1 MPSRMFIDSHG
12 VEWTVW
18 AVAPSWVERRTGRD
32 RRGPTTLERAVFDH
46 LHPERRTRSRR
57 RGLSDS
63 GPRVKISE
71 DLTGGWLAFEGGGQ
85 RKRLTP
91 IPNGWEDLSDT
102 ELAALGRSA
111 VEVVVRRGR
120 LIE

>member
-1 MPSRMFIDSHG
+1 MPSRTFVDDHG
-12 VEWTVW
+12 VEWMVW

-46 LHPERRTRSRR
+46 LHPERRTHSRR

-63 GPRVKISE
+63 GPRVKISA
-71 DLTGGWLAFEGGGQ
+71 DLTGGWLAFEG
-85 RKRLTP
+85 RNERRRLTP
-91 IPNGWEDLSDT
+91 IPEGWEGMSEA
-102 ELAALGRSA
+102 ELAALSRKA
-111 VEVVVRRGR
+111 VAVVVRRGR

>member
-1 MPSRMFIDSHG
+1 MPSRTFIDARG
-12 VEWTVW
+12 VEWMVW

-46 LHPERRTRSRR
+46 LHPERRTHSRR

-63 GPRVKISE
+63 GPRVKISA
-71 DLTGGWLAFEGGGQ
+71 DLTGGWLAFEGGNQ
-85 RKRLTP
+85 RRRLTP
-91 IPNGWEDLSDT
+91 IPAGWEEMSDD
-102 ELAALGRSA
+102 ELAALSRDA
-111 VEVVVRRGR
+111 IEVTVRRGR